1 MARHPLSQPRRRE
14 PQDAQRVSYLAGTD
28 LRASGETA
36 RRREPSTL
44 DQLTPRERTI
54 AEPAASGLTNP
65 EPRVSA
71 LPRAR
76 PGRQRNV
83 LRARREG

>member
-1 MARHPLSQPRRRE
+1 M
-14 PQDAQRVSYLAGTD
+14 SYLAGTE

-54 AEPAASGLTNP
+54 AELAASGLTNP

-76 PGRQRNV
+76 PGRSGMFCALGAKGSQRAAAPG
-83 LRARREG
+83 RAA